1 MWRYVGAVAVI
12 SLLAVGSAQGAREV
26 APTNTSLPTISG
38 TPRAGE
44 TLTAASGAW
53 SGSSP
58 ISFAYRW
65 QRCNK
70 NGNSCNNIGS
80 ASNQT
85 YTLQKGDAGHRM
97 RVSVTA
103 SNSDGS
109 ANAVSAPTAVVA
121 AGLKPENTSLP
132 AISGTA
138 KAGSTLTASAGAWKN
153 NPTSFDYQW
162 RRCDTSGHNC
172 NGVGPHRNTYV
183 LSGSDVGA
191 TIRIR
196 VTARNQFGDEQAQSV
211 QTAVVAAAGPL
222 PANTVLPVI
231 GGAARNGQLLV
242 ASAGSWAN
250 SPNHYDYQWQRCDT
264 AGNNCGGFGANSS
277 SQRLSS
283 SEVGHRIRVTVSA
296 RNQFGTSKA
305 TSAPTAVVAGAGPA
319 SIGVEQVSLPNQLV
333 ITGVQFVPR
342 RLQSRQAFVGRFRVS
357 DARGNL
363 VRGAVVYAIGIPYGW
378 VRPAPE
384 VVTGSNGW
392 ATIQFFPTR
401 LMPLHKAA
409 LVFFVRARKPGERL
423 LSGVSTRRLV
433 QVGIG

>member
-1 MWRYVGAVAVI
+1 MWRYVGVAAALA
-12 SLLAVGSAQGAREV
+12 LLAGGSAQGARLA
-26 APTNTSLPTISG
+26 APANTSLPTVSG

-53 SGSSP
+53 SGTSP
-58 ISFAYRW
+58 ITFAYRW
-65 QRCNK
+65 QRCDK
-70 NGNSCNNIGS
+70 NGNSCNNIN
-80 ASNQT
+80 ATNQT
-85 YTLQKGDAGHRM
+85 YTLQKGDTGRRL

-103 SNSDGS
+103 ANVDGS
-109 ANAVSAPTAVVA
+109 ANAVSAPSAVVA
-121 AGLKPENTSLP
+121 AGLKPENTALP

-138 KAGSTLTASAGAWKN
+138 KAGGTLTASAGTWKN
-153 NPTSFDYQW
+153 NPTSFTYGW
-162 RRCDTSGHNC
+162 RRCSAAGNNC
-172 NGVGPHRNTYV
+172 NGVGAKKNTYE
-183 LSGSDVGA
+183 LTSADVGA
-191 TIRIR
+191 TIRVR
-196 VTARNQFGDEQAQSV
+196 VRASNQFGNDLAQSA
-211 QTAVVAAAGPL
+211 QTAVVATAGPL

-231 GGAARNGQLLV
+231 SGVARKGQVLV
-242 ASAGSWAN
+242 ASAGSWSN
-250 SPNHYDYQWQRCDT
+250 SPNRFDYQWQRCDT
-264 AGNNCGGFGANSS
+264 GGNNCDGFGADSS
-277 SQRLSS
+277 SQLLSS

-296 RNQFGTSKA
+296 RNQFGTAKT
-305 TSAPTAVVAGAGPA
+305 TSAPTAVVTGAGPA
-319 SIGVEQVSLPNQLV
+319 SIGVDQVSLPNQLV

-342 RLQSRQAFVGRFRVS
+342 RLHSRQAFVGHFRVS

-363 VRGAVVYAIGIPYGW
+363 VRGAVVYAIGVPYGW

-384 VVTGSNGW
+384 VVTASNGW

>member
-1 MWRYVGAVAVI
+1 MWRYVGAVAVLA
-12 SLLAVGSAQGAREV
+12 LLAGGSAQGARLA
-26 APTNTSLPTISG
+26 APSNTSLPTISG
-38 TPRAGE
+38 TARAGE

-53 SGSSP
+53 SGTSP
-58 ISFAYRW
+58 IAFAYRW

-70 NGNSCNNIGS
+70 NGNSCKNIG
-80 ASNQT
+80 AANQT
-85 YTLQKGDAGHRM
+85 YTLQKGDAGRRM

-103 SNSDGS
+103 SNAEGS
-109 ANAVSAPTAVVA
+109 ANAVSAPTGVIA
-121 AGLKPENTSLP
+121 AGLKPDNTSP
-132 AISGTA
+132 PVVSGTP
-138 KAGSTLTASAGAWKN
+138 KAGSTLTATEGAWKN
-153 NPTSFDYQW
+153 SPTSFEYQW
-162 RRCDTSGHNC
+162 RRCDATGHDC
-172 NGVGPHRNTYV
+172 NGLDARRNTYT
-183 LSGSDVGA
+183 LSAGDVGA
-191 TIRIR
+191 TMRVR
-196 VTARNQFGDEQAQSV
+196 VTARNQFGNGQAQSA

-222 PANTVLPVI
+222 PVSTAVPVI
-231 GGAARNGQLLV
+231 GGVPRNGQLLF
-242 ASAGSWAN
+242 AGTGSWTN
-250 SPNHYDYQWQRCDT
+250 SPNHYDYRWKRCDT
-264 AGNNCGGFGANSS
+264 AGNGCTGFGADSS

-305 TSAPTAVVAGAGPA
+305 TSAPTAVVTGAGPA
-319 SIGVEQVSLPNQLV
+319 SIGVDQVTLPDQLV

-342 RLQSRQAFVGRFRVS
+342 RLHSRQAFVARFRVS

-363 VRGAVVYAIGIPYGW
+363 VRGAIVYAIGVPYGW

-384 VVTGSNGW
+384 VVTGANGW

-401 LMPLHKAA
+401 LMPLHRAA

>member
-1 MWRYVGAVAVI
+1 MWRYVGAAAAALA
-12 SLLAVGSAQGAREV
+12 LLAGGSAQGARLV
-26 APTNTSLPTISG
+26 APANTSLPTISG

-53 SGSSP
+53 SGTSP

-65 QRCNK
+65 QRCDK
-70 NGNSCNNIGS
+70 NGNSCNNTS
-80 ASNQT
+80 ATNQA
-85 YTLQKGDAGHRM
+85 YTLQKGDAGRRL

-109 ANAVSAPTAVVA
+109 ANAVSAPSAVVA
-121 AGLKPENTSLP
+121 AGLLPENTSLP

-138 KAGSTLTASAGAWKN
+138 KAGSTLTASTGTWKN
-153 NPTSFDYQW
+153 NPTSFTYQW
-162 RRCDTSGHNC
+162 RRCSAAGNNC
-172 NGVGPHRNTYV
+172 NGAGAKKNTYE
-183 LSGSDVGA
+183 LTGADVGA
-191 TIRIR
+191 TIRVR
-196 VTARNQFGDEQAQSV
+196 VRARNQFGDELAQSA

-231 GGAARNGQLLV
+231 GGVARNGQVLV

-250 SPNHYDYQWQRCDT
+250 SPNHFDYQWQRCDT
-264 AGNNCGGFGANSS
+264 GGNNCNGFGADAS
-277 SQRLSS
+277 SQRLTST
-283 SEVGHRIRVTVSA
+283 EVGHRIRVTVSA
-296 RNQFGTSKA
+296 RNQFGITRA
-305 TSAPTAVVAGAGPA
+305 TSAPTAVVTGAGPA
-319 SIGVEQVSLPNQLV
+319 SIGVDQVSLPNQLV
-333 ITGVQFVPR
+333 ITGVRFVPR
-342 RLQSRQAFVGRFRVS
+342 RLHSRQAFVGRFRVS

-363 VRGAVVYAIGIPYGW
+363 VRGAIVYAIGIPYGW

-384 VVTGSNGW
+384 VVTAGNGW

-401 LMPLHKAA
+401 LMPLHRAA

>member
-1 MWRYVGAVAVI
+1 MWRYVGAAAALA
-12 SLLAVGSAQGAREV
+12 LLASGSAQGARQA
-26 APTNTSLPTISG
+26 APANTSLPTISG

-44 TLTAASGAW
+44 ILTAASGAW
-53 SGSSP
+53 SGTAP

-65 QRCNK
+65 QRCDK
-70 NGNSCNNIGS
+70 NGNGCNNLS
-80 ASNQT
+80 ATNQT
-85 YTLQKGDAGHRM
+85 YVLQKGDTGHRL

-103 SNSDGS
+103 SNAEGS
-109 ANAVSAPTAVVA
+109 SNAVSAPSAVVV

-138 KAGSTLTASAGAWKN
+138 KAGSTLTASVGTWKN
-153 NPTSFDYQW
+153 EPTSFAYQW
-162 RRCDTSGHNC
+162 RRCDGAGNNC
-172 NGVGPHRNTYV
+172 DGVGTNKNTYA
-183 LSGSDVGA
+183 LTGDDVGA

-196 VTARNQFGDEQAQSV
+196 IRARNAFGNELAQSA
-211 QTAVVAAAGPL
+211 QTAVIATAGPL
-222 PANTVLPVI
+222 PANTTLPVI
-231 GGAARNGQLLV
+231 GGVARNGQLLV

-250 SPNHYDYQWQRCDT
+250 SPNHFDYRWKRCD
-264 AGNNCGGFGANSS
+264 AVGNNCEGFGGDTSQ
-277 SQRLSS
+277 QRLFS

-296 RNQFGTSKA
+296 RNQFGTGKA
-305 TSAPTAVVAGAGPA
+305 TSAPTGLVTGAGPA
-319 SIGVEQVSLPNQLV
+319 SISVAQVSLPNQLV

-342 RLQSRQAFVGRFRVS
+342 RVHARQAFLGRFRVS

-384 VVTGSNGW
+384 VVTASNGW
-392 ATIQFFPTR
+392 ATLQFFPTR